1 MLGLGITHDD
11 DNDDDD
17 DDNGSNVS
25 IRGNLVSNE
34 MIIILTRGNAVKF
47 YSIMW
52 SRCSVRLSV

>member
-11 DNDDDD
+11 DNDDD